1 MPGGWGTFGTG
12 KKLIAAGDWEVCA
25 ALTALLRWGWKP
37 SDFVRLSAPER
48 AFVIAGLQK
57 ELAFFNLN

>member
-1 MPGGWGTFGTG
+1 
-12 KKLIAAGDWEVCA
+12 VCA

-37 SDFVRLSAPER
+37 GDFARLSAAER

-57 ELAFFNLN
+57 ELAMLKQ